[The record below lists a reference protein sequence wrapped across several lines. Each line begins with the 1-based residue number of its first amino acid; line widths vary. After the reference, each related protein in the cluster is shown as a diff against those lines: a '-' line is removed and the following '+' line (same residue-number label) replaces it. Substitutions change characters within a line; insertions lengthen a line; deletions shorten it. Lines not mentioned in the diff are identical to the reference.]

1 MTIKKTLWAIMS
13 LFSISF
19 AIVSWR
25 FVFDYQA
32 FEQVRMAHF
41 PVNFPVATYAHFVLG
56 PVALAVGSF
65 QFIHKLRISMPALH
79 RTIGWIYALTCL
91 SASSAAF
98 LLALNTKSGLMV
110 SFGFGLM
117 ATVWFGVTTTAL
129 ITALTGN
136 YSAHQRWMIRSFTM
150 TFCGGVIFRVV
161 FLGVFSHTFGWDY
174 ALCYSIG
181 SWLCW
186 IPGMIGLE
194 LWFRYKDKEKISFIA
209 A

>member
-1 MTIKKTLWAIMS
+1 MTIKKTLWAIMA

-25 FVFDYQA
+25 FIFDYQA

-41 PVNFPVATYAHFVLG
+41 PVNFPVATYAHFILG

-65 QFIHKLRISMPALH
+65 QFIQKLRMSMPALH
-79 RTIGWIYALTCL
+79 RTIGWIYVLTCL

-98 LLALNTKSGLMV
+98 ILAVNTKSGLMV
-110 SFGFGLM
+110 SYGFGLM
-117 ATVWFGVTTTAL
+117 AIVWFSTTIIAIFTAL
-129 ITALTGN
+129 KGDHKRHRL
-136 YSAHQRWMIRSFTM
+136 WMIRSFTI

-161 FLGVFSHTFGWDY
+161 WLGLFSHVIGWDY

-186 IPGMIGLE
+186 IPNLIGIE
-194 LWFRYKDKEKISFIA
+194 WWIRRQA
-209 A
+209 